1 MFTLLFIVSP
11 IKKTATGPRLFE
23 ARAFG
28 RDGSLRPGGAL
39 CGPNRHQNHRGATV
53 CARVFL
59 RMGPRAQNTCTF
71 RESSSFCYHC
81 LYFSL
86 TPRQEQMRCPYP
98 SSPSF
103 HLLNASFHQKVV
115 ESAVGGM
122 LFVDE
127 AYALVKDSKDSFG
140 KEALDT
146 LIKLVEDKRD
156 ELVVV
161 LAGYVKATDGN

>member
-1 MFTLLFIVSP
+1 M
-11 IKKTATGPRLFE
+11 
-23 ARAFG
+23 
-28 RDGSLRPGGAL
+28 
-39 CGPNRHQNHRGATV
+39 
-53 CARVFL
+53 
-59 RMGPRAQNTCTF
+59 
-71 RESSSFCYHC
+71 
-81 LYFSL
+81 
-86 TPRQEQMRCPYP
+86 
-98 SSPSF
+98 
-103 HLLNASFHQKVV
+103 V

>member
-1 MFTLLFIVSP
+1 MFLQLKKLRQALGYLKRGHLVETDRSGLVAP
-11 IKKTATGPRLFE
+11 YVGQTAIKTTEVRLV
-23 ARAFG
+23 ARAC
-28 RDGSLRPGGAL
+28 SS
-39 CGPNRHQNHRGATV
+39 
-53 CARVFL
+53 L